1 MAATKLVLELE
12 LGNDAMKLPQ
22 HVSDALA
29 AVAKQVPHVVMSKG
43 IMTKIKD
50 VNGNTIGFWSYK

>member
-43 IMTKIKD
+43 ISTKIKD
-50 VNGNTIGFWSYK
+50 VNGNTIGKWEYK